1 MDAQT
6 ITALAQT
13 LAALQALLPTA
24 ANTPPATPPA
34 TPPTTPPATPP
45 AAPAKK
51 KRTPKASAPETPPAA
66 PATPPAALPPKHP
79 TWFQQ
84 AEEQLRKEIPPDAA
98 KHIPTT
104 TWEAM
109 IAARA
114 AKLAELAAADAADES
129 RAYRHHPPTVSA
141 TSLNGDG
148 LPTQLLTIGRTTG
161 LAYAESTPA
170 VVLCA
175 AWQQNGKVSFSRSVR
190 LYQQQ
195 RPGRTGAEPAPVT
208 IGGISSSSTA
218 APEPD
223 KFRNV
228 RFIDLLK
235 PEHVNWYVQNAEG
248 EAARRVTA
256 EEFRAALVQHNASF
270 RNDLTAARNA

>member
-6 ITALAQT
+6 LATVMQT
-13 LAALQALLPTA
+13 LAAIQAMLPTA

-34 TPPTTPPATPP
+34 APLATPPAAPPATPP
-45 AAPAKK
+45 AAPKK
-51 KRTPKASAPETPPAA
+51 KRPPKASAPAAPPA
-66 PATPPAALPPKHP
+66 TLPPKHP
-79 TWFQQ
+79 TWYAQ

-109 IAARA
+109 IQARA
-114 AKLAELAAADAADES
+114 AKLAEIAAADKTDEM
-129 RAYRHHPPTVSA
+129 RAYRNHPPTVAA

-218 APEPD
+218 APEPA

-256 EEFRAALVQHNASF
+256 EEFRTALVQHNASF